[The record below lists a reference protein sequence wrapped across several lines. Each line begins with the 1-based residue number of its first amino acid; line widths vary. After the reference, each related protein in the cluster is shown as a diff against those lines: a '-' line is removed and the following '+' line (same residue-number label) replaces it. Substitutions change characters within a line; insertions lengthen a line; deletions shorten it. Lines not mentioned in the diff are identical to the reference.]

1 MELFFVL
8 VMLAVMAKWVF
19 PAMSA
24 FSDSLIDE
32 IKDVEKNG
40 LIKTDNGAFWS
51 PNQSQKQKQN

>member
-32 IKDVEKNG
+32 IKDAEKNG
-40 LIKTDNGAFWS
+40 LKKTKAFWS
-51 PNQSQKQKQN
+51 PNQKQKQN

>member
-1 MELFFVL
+1 MELFFFL

-19 PAMSA
+19 TAMSA

-40 LIKTDNGAFWS
+40 LKKTKAFWS
-51 PNQSQKQKQN
+51 PNQKQKQN

>member
-40 LIKTDNGAFWS
+40 LKKTKAFWS
-51 PNQSQKQKQN
+51 PNQNQEQKQN

>member
-8 VMLAVMAKWVF
+8 AILAVMAKWVF

-24 FSDSLIDE
+24 FSDSLINE
-32 IKDVEKNG
+32 IKEVEKNG
-40 LIKTDNGAFWS
+40 LKKTNKAFWS